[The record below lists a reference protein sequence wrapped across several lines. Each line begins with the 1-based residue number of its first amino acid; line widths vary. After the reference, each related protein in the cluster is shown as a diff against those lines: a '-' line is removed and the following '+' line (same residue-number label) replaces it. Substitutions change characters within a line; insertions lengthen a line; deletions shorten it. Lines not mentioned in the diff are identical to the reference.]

1 MHWRI
6 MPDGLVGD
14 GHRHLGPLKELI
26 AVVDLAN
33 GAEAQAMARVDRL
46 ALALGDQCDGRRAMT

>member
-1 MHWRI
+1 